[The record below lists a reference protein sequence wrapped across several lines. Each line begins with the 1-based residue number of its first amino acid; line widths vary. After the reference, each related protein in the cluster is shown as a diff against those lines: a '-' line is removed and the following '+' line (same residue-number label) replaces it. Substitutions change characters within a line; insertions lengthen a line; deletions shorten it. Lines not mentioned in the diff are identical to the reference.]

1 MDCHEGGE
9 GPPLVL
15 LHGLGGSWHVWRPV
29 LPMLEQRHRVFA
41 PTLPGHPG
49 GALWPTGREATLDSI
64 VDALVEDLAQRRIAR
79 PHVAGN
85 SLGGLLALELARRG
99 LVTSVTA
106 VSPAGAWRSERD
118 YQAVARSF
126 RIVYTLMPLLIAA
139 ARPFL
144 RFAGV
149 RRAVNAQAM
158 EHGDRVPADEVL
170 RAMRSMG
177 GTRILPQFLTS
188 MQRDGSIKPLAVAG
202 TPVTIAWCEHD
213 HVIPFELYGAPMLE
227 AVPGALA
234 ATLKGA
240 GHVPMY
246 DEPRQVADLI
256 LATTSKAGGELTSN

>member
-1 MDCHEGGE
+1 MDCYEGGE
-9 GPPLVL
+9 GPALVL
-15 LHGLGGSWHVWRPV
+15 LHGLGGSWHVWRPF
-29 LPMLEQRHRVFA
+29 PTLEQQHRIFA

-49 GALWPTGREATLDSI
+49 GALWPAGREPSLNLI
-64 VDALVEDLAQRRIAR
+64 VDMLVEDFAQRNISR

-99 LVTSVTA
+99 IAASVTA
-106 VSPAGAWRSERD
+106 LSPVGAWRNDRD
-118 YQAVARSF
+118 YQAVARPF

-149 RRAVNAQAM
+149 RRALNAQAM

-177 GTRILPQFLTS
+177 GTRILPQFLIS
-188 MQRDGSIKPLAVAG
+188 MQRVGSIKPLAVAG
-202 TPVTIAWCEHD
+202 IPVTIAWCEHD
-213 HVIPFELYGAPMLE
+213 RVIPFEIFGAPMLE

-246 DEPRQVADLI
+246 DQPRQVADLI
-256 LATTSKAGGELTSN
+256 LATTSKAGGQLTSN